1 MNQMKRILS
10 LIGFLGCGALMSG
23 CAGTHIYHQADYD
36 MATKT
41 EASFKAANLSQMLV
55 AERAQ
60 VTATSERE
68 QAVVKRRMLSRRDNN
83 IMALIENSNA
93 AIAAT
98 NLNSLI
104 NQRIDELLGSVNL
117 REVTQAWGGIDHS
130 QEQVDTAATQYHLD
144 GYSLDSIPDLPKT
157 SISTNIDELRD
168 KMSNISTNEVLSN
181 DLLGAFDNYI
191 KNLKQLEK
199 WQAKYEATI
208 LSDTNSEIG
217 QLALEL
223 KDIDANK
230 KQLDA
235 EIGWRKKAFKEA
247 KEAYEKATAS
257 NTNIT
262 ALVYNLTNTL
272 AKLDLDGAGKAIT
285 NLQNSDF
292 GGVLG
297 DIELAGKIAK
307 LEQQKAAVLELIN
320 LLAVDKTDTNLVK
333 QAAGNPALLFL
344 AGFMP
349 RFNQTIKRPPS
360 VGNLLLKEKQSST
373 ELEAANRQLSHAN
386 ACHQLLEQKLNFM
399 RQELEYL
406 RSARKNSEGL
416 MAGLNNTNISQ
427 LTLLAALVALA
438 KSSPD
443 DSQKG
448 FNALLNYSLSWQ
460 VGRIGEEL
468 ADYALIAEQHQAA
481 LDNSE
486 IALMEW
492 ENLIGVPLSQL
503 VALHG
508 SGIKPETIAN
518 FCNAIMV
525 TAAVAAK

>member
-36 MATKT
+36 TATKT

-55 AERAQ
+55 AERTQ
-60 VTATSERE
+60 VAATSERE
-68 QAVVKRRMLSRRDNN
+68 QAVVKRRMLSRRDNS
-83 IMALIENSNA
+83 IMAIIKGTNA
-93 AIAAT
+93 TSAAT
-98 NLNSLI
+98 DLNSQI
-104 NQRIDELLGSVNL
+104 NQRVGELLGSVNL
-117 REVTQAWGGIDHS
+117 REIRKAWGGIDHS
-130 QEQVDTAATQYHLD
+130 QEQVDLAVTLYHLD
-144 GYSLDSIPDLPKT
+144 GYDLDGVPDLPKT
-157 SISTNIDELRD
+157 STATNIDELRN
-168 KMSNISTNEVLSN
+168 KISNISTN
-181 DLLGAFDNYI
+181 DLLGVFNRYI
-191 KNLKQLEK
+191 NDLKELEAR
-199 WQAKYEATI
+199 QATYEAII

-223 KDIDANK
+223 KGIDANK

-235 EIGWRKKAFKEA
+235 EIGRRKKTFTDA
-247 KEAYEKATAS
+247 KEAYEKATTS
-257 NTNIT
+257 STNLT
-262 ALVYNLTNTL
+262 AFIYNLTNTL
-272 AKLDLDGAGKAIT
+272 AKLDLDTAGKAIT

-297 DIELAGKIAK
+297 DVELAGNIAK
-307 LEQQKAAVLELIN
+307 LEQQKAAVLELVN
-320 LLAVDKTDTNLVK
+320 LLAADKTDTNLVK
-333 QAAGNPALLFL
+333 QAAGNPVLLFL

-349 RFNQTIKRPPS
+349 TFNQTIKRPPS
-360 VGNLLLKEKQSST
+360 VGNLLLKEKLFST
-373 ELEAANRQLSHAN
+373 ELEAANRQFSHAN
-386 ACHQLLEQKLNFM
+386 ASRQLLEQKLNFM

-406 RSARKNSEGL
+406 RLARKNSEGL
-416 MAGLNNTNISQ
+416 MAGLNSTNINR
-427 LTLLAALVALA
+427 LTLPEALAALA

-460 VGRIGEEL
+460 AGRVGEEL

-518 FCNAIMV
+518 FINAIMV